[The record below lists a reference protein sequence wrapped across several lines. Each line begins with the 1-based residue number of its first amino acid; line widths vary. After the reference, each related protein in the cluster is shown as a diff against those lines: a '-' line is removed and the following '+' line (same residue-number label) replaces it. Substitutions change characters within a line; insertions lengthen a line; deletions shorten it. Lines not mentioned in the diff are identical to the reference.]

1 MIILARAG
9 RIVRFNTASA
19 RRTEVIPDTGEPRLQ
34 MVWTREKRPRK
45 VENYAS
51 ERPRKVGIGK
61 NVPSVWSQISEEW
74 HNVVQ
79 FP

>member
-1 MIILARAG
+1 MQQALGSVVQRCTLENLATSNG
-9 RIVRFNTASA
+9 S
-19 RRTEVIPDTGEPRLQ
+19 
-34 MVWTREKRPRK
+34 TREERPRK

-51 ERPRKVGIGK
+51 DKVELVLE
-61 NVPSVWSQISEEW
+61 NVPSVWFQISEEW